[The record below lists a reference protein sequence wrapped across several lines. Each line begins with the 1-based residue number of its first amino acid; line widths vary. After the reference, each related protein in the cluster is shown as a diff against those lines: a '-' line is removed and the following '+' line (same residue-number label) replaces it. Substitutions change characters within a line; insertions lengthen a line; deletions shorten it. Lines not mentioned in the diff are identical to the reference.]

1 MHINTAKTFIE
12 IIESG
17 SFFKASEQLHVTQ
30 STISMRIS
38 SLEENLGQKLFI
50 RNKAGV
56 KPTPAGLKFYK
67 YAVQITQSWQQAQ
80 LEIGLP
86 QGIDKYLQFV
96 CDFNSSQ
103 QTMINVLDHFCA
115 KNQHYATSLSFANDK
130 DLALGVKSGQFDIAF
145 SYHPQIN
152 NELRFCEAF
161 QETLILVS
169 KESRDLMYWDPDY
182 IYVDYGKS
190 FKDQHKLSYP
200 IDETPKIT
208 LNSGDLALQYILKNG
223 GSAYIRESCCQKHIT
238 AKELYR
244 VPDAPSISLSCYLLY
259 AKGVDEQIWFK
270 HLLEY
275 LNQDK
280 N

>member
-12 IIESG
+12 IIETG

-30 STISMRIS
+30 STISMRINA
-38 SLEENLGQKLFI
+38 LEANLGQKLFI

-80 LEIGLP
+80 LEVALP

-96 CDFNSSQ
+96 CGYNFPQ
-103 QTMINVLDHFCA
+103 HIIINVLSHFCA
-115 KNQHYATSLSFANDK
+115 NNQQYATSLNFASDK
-130 DLALGVKSGQFDIAF
+130 DLALGVKSGEFDIAF
-145 SYHPQIN
+145 SYNPQIN

-169 KESRDLMYWDPDY
+169 KEPRDLMHWDPN
-182 IYVDYGKS
+182 YVYVEYGKS
-190 FKDQHKLSYP
+190 FRDQHKLAYP
-200 IDETPKIT
+200 IDETPKVT
-208 LNSGDLALQYILKNG
+208 LYSGELALQYILKNG
-223 GSAYIRESCCQKHIT
+223 GSAYLRENSCQKHIR

-244 VPDAPSISLSCYLLY
+244 VPNAPSISIRCYLLY
-259 AKGVDEQIWFK
+259 AKGMDEQPWFK
-270 HLLEY
+270 HLLDY
-275 LNQDK
+275 LKK
-280 N
+280 ND

>member
-12 IIESG
+12 IIETG

-30 STISMRIS
+30 STISMRINA
-38 SLEENLGQKLFI
+38 LEENLGQKLFI

-80 LEIGLP
+80 LEIALP

-96 CDFNSSQ
+96 CDYNVPH
-103 QTMINVLDHFCA
+103 QTMINVLNHFCA
-115 KNQHYATSLSFANDK
+115 SNQHYASSLKFANDR
-130 DLALGVKSGQFDIAF
+130 DIARGIKSGQFDIAF

-169 KESRDLMYWDPDY
+169 KEPRELMHWDPDY
-182 IYVDYGKS
+182 VYVDYAKS
-190 FKDQHKLSYP
+190 FRDQHKLIYP

-208 LNSGDLALQYILKNG
+208 LHSSDLALQYILQNG
-223 GSAYIRESCCQKHIT
+223 GSAYLRESSCQKHISEK
-238 AKELYR
+238 ALYR
-244 VPDAPSISLSCYLLY
+244 VPNAPSISLSCYLLY
-259 AKGVDEQIWFK
+259 TKGLDEQLWFK
-270 HLLEY
+270 HLFNY
-275 LNQDK
+275 LNK
-280 N
+280 LSI